1 MADRPEVLL
10 PERDRPEVTFLLA
23 FLLWLFAP
31 TMLVVLIAI
40 VLSVLGFKPPKH
52 HPGQDSWFK

>member
-1 MADRPEVLL
+1 
-10 PERDRPEVTFLLA
+10 VTFLLA

-40 VLSVLGFKPPKH
+40 VLSVLGFKPPK
-52 HPGQDSWFK
+52 PRNDGWFRGRDW